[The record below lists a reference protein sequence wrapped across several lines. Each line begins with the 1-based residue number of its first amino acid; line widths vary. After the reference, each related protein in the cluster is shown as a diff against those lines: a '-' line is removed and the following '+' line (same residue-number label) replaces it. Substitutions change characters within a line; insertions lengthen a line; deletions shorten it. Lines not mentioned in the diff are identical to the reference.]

1 MGGAAGEEPSRTRV
15 RRVDEQL
22 GLAVLRASLSPRTL
36 VTYAR
41 DHVTVRT
48 PSRPDYHDGNT
59 LDLERAPTPA
69 SLDAWL
75 DRFRSTIAN
84 LGVTHVQ
91 LRWETAGESTAVDP
105 ALDEALRERG
115 LQPQPTRVL
124 LLDRLQP
131 APAAPAGIRALEPPT
146 GAGGA
151 VDRQWHGATV
161 LYRYEAQEPDESG
174 WRFWNEDFVAFSVE
188 VQRELALAG
197 RARVWLATR
206 HGAPVGRLTCTHDR
220 QGLAV
225 IEDVVVHPV
234 HRRLGVATA
243 MTHAAVAEHLAREP
257 DARIGLG
264 VEPGSVAER
273 IYRRLGFVPHATVWT
288 ARAPE

>member
-1 MGGAAGEEPSRTRV
+1 VGGAADDQAGRTRV

-22 GLAVLRASLSPRTL
+22 GLSILRASLSPRTL

-59 LDLERAPTPA
+59 LDLERPPTPA
-69 SLDAWL
+69 SIDAWL
-75 DRFRSTIAN
+75 DRFRTTIAN
-84 LGVTHVQ
+84 LGVAHLQ
-91 LRWETAGESTAVDP
+91 LRWETAGASAAVDP
-105 ALDEALRERG
+105 ALEAALGERG
-115 LQPQPTRVL
+115 LQLHPTRVL

-131 APAAPAGIRALEPPT
+131 VPEAPAEIRALAPPT
-146 GAGGA
+146 GADAA
-151 VDRQWHGATV
+151 VDRRWHGATV
-161 LYRYEAQEPDESG
+161 LYRYEAEEPDESG

-197 RARVWLATR
+197 RARIWLATR

-234 HRRLGVATA
+234 HRRLGVAAA
-243 MTHAAVAEHLAREP
+243 MTHAAVAEQLAREP

-264 VEPGSVAER
+264 VDPGSVAER
-273 IYRRLGFVPHATVWT
+273 VYGRLGFRLHATVWT
-288 ARAPE
+288 ARSTP

>member
-1 MGGAAGEEPSRTRV
+1 MGGTGDDQPARTRV

-22 GLAVLRASLSPRTL
+22 GLSILRASLSPRTL

-59 LDLERAPTPA
+59 LDLEHVPTPA
-69 SLDAWL
+69 SIDAWL

-84 LGVTHVQ
+84 LGVAHVQ
-91 LRWETAGESTAVDP
+91 LRWETPGASPVDP
-105 ALDEALRERG
+105 ALEEALGERG
-115 LQPQPTRVL
+115 LALHPTRVL

-131 APAAPAGIRALEPPT
+131 APEAPAEIQALAPPT

-151 VDRQWHGATV
+151 VDRRWHGATV
-161 LYRYEAQEPDESG
+161 LYRYEAEEPDESG
-174 WRFWNEDFVAFSVE
+174 WRFWNEDFIAFSVE

-197 RARVWLATR
+197 RTRVWLATR

-243 MTHAAVAEHLAREP
+243 MTHAAVTEQLAHEP
-257 DARIGLG
+257 DTRIGLG
-264 VEPGSVAER
+264 VDPGSVAER
-273 IYRRLGFVPHATVWT
+273 VYARLGFGLHATVWT
-288 ARAPE
+288 ARTAT